1 MNPQPTSPF
10 LTARPILGFGLL
22 LLLCLAPMVA
32 EHRPLG
38 LVAAHASV
46 AADLASK
53 AIVVLAMLAAIA
65 WQAQAD
71 WRRDGGP
78 AWLTPLLL
86 IAAGLMTAY
95 HYTTVDRIDLAGLAG
110 HYLDV
115 HNNAIDPPHPYR
127 WLPYGFIR
135 ALERLTGDWLF
146 AWLAYRCFFTYWF
159 LWACYRFARLVHRP
173 HSALVVAL
181 LPLLFYPFSIQ
192 YYRGQPTDP
201 ISHFLFVL
209 ALVYIL
215 EDRWLPLAATLALGV
230 IAKETAILAV
240 PAYLAC
246 YGRRGL
252 RPWVRTAGLAGVGMA
267 VFLAVRLAL
276 GWRPGTPINGVQGLM
291 IGTNLGIGEPLA
303 TTVVPLYENY
313 LQPALFVVPFLAFIA
328 WNWQRSDPRLRALFL
343 VLTPLLLF
351 ANLCYGW
358 MYESRNYV
366 PLLPVLA
373 TLALPPANQVPQQK
387 DPP

>member
-1 MNPQPTSPF
+1 
-10 LTARPILGFGLL
+10 
-22 LLLCLAPMVA
+22 MVA
-32 EHRPLG
+32 ECRPLG
-38 LVAAHASV
+38 LVAPPDSV
-46 AADLASK
+46 VADLASK
-53 AIVVLAMLAAIA
+53 VVVILAMLAAIA

-78 AWLTPLLL
+78 ALITPLLL

-95 HYTTVDRIDLAGLAG
+95 HFVTVDRLDLSGLAG

-135 ALERLTGDWLF
+135 SLERITGDWLF
-146 AWLAYRCFFTYWF
+146 AWLAYRWFFSYWF
-159 LWACYRFARLVHRP
+159 LWACYRFGRLIHRP
-173 HSALVVAL
+173 PAALMVAL

-192 YYRGQPTDP
+192 YYHGQPTDP

-209 ALVYIL
+209 ALVYVR
-215 EDRWLPLAATLALGV
+215 EDHWLALAATLALGV

-240 PAYLAC
+240 PADLAG
-246 YGRRGL
+246 YWRRGL
-252 RPWVRTAGLAGVGMA
+252 RPWVRAAGLAAVGMG

-276 GWRPGTPINGVQGLM
+276 GWRPGTSINGVQGLM

-303 TTVVPLYENY
+303 TTIVPLVENY
-313 LQPALFVVPFLAFIA
+313 LQPALFVVPFLPFIA
-328 WNWQRSDPRLRALFL
+328 WNWRRSDPRLRALFL
-343 VLTPLLLF
+343 VLTPLMLF

-358 MYESRNYV
+358 MYESRNYM

-373 TLALPPANQVPQQK
+373 TLAIAPPQQVLK
-387 DPP
+387 EDGQR